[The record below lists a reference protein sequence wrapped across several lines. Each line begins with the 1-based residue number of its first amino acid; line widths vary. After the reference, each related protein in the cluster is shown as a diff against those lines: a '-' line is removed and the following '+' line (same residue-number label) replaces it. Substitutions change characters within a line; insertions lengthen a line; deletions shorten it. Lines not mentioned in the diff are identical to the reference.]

1 MRKIPLLMLVSSFL
15 VNADNP
21 AKLTSNTIMDLMA
34 RERAALHVKDAL
46 GGELPDAIPAYVKYN
61 DPSCVDS
68 LAMLGVTV
76 QTVTPTVLTAL
87 IPVER
92 VEDVAALQSVECI
105 QGAQKAKMLMDLAR
119 ADTRV
124 TDIHAPSAP
133 LETPFSGKGTIVGVI
148 DGGVDFNHPAFFAQD
163 GTTLRIKKVWCQAD
177 ETGVPPAP
185 YSYGSCY
192 DTQEGI
198 TARGTDMAYYSHG
211 CHVMGIAAGS
221 DMESPYHG
229 VAYDAD
235 LVFSSFKDID
245 TGISDAI
252 KFIFDYADEAGK
264 PAVINMSLG
273 TEMGPH
279 DGSSLRD
286 QMIDQ
291 LSGEG
296 RIVVGAGG
304 NNALINMHISKT
316 MADADDRLFAGVGFL
331 EGMSGI
337 GELQI
342 WGKPGAGMKVRVCTV
357 DKETMEPVYQS
368 RAFNAANDYSG
379 TVTLQQPYDESGGYF
394 SIVTQRSPLND
405 RPMAHIQLA
414 ITDYRPTKV
423 IAIIVTADPGTTVHA
438 WANENYCCF
447 LQHLPVM
454 DIPDNRYGTC
464 EIGGVG
470 KSIITVASYSTRNS
484 LTKLDGSHYE
494 SGFPMNDIAPYSNV
508 GPTVDGRMKP
518 DIAAPGSLIVSA
530 FNGTNSQTEQVAAR
544 EWNGKT
550 YYYGVYQG
558 TSMAS
563 PHVAGVVATW
573 LQACPTLTPD
583 NLREVFAATARH
595 DEFTGDTPGNTWGY
609 GKIDAYA
616 GLVYVLK
623 NFTSQSGIDPVADG
637 DWSAQM
643 VDGQLRVLYYRPTA
657 STRVTVHTP
666 EGKTVLLADAGPM
679 GCGDEFIPDTGDL
692 TPGLYIMEISAP
704 GRRESIK
711 YLKR

>member
-34 RERAALHVKDAL
+34 RERAALHAKDAL

-92 VEDVAALQSVECI
+92 VEDVAALQSVVCI

-124 TDIHAPSAP
+124 TDIHAASAP

-342 WGKPGAGMKVRVCTV
+342 WGEPGAGMKVRVCTV

-563 PHVAGVVATW
+563 PHVAGIVATW

-666 EGKTVLLADAGPM
+666 EGKTVLVADAGPM

>member
-1 MRKIPLLMLVSSFL
+1 
-15 VNADNP
+15 
-21 AKLTSNTIMDLMA
+21 
-34 RERAALHVKDAL
+34 
-46 GGELPDAIPAYVKYN
+46 
-61 DPSCVDS
+61 
-68 LAMLGVTV
+68 
-76 QTVTPTVLTAL
+76 
-87 IPVER
+87 
-92 VEDVAALQSVECI
+92 
-105 QGAQKAKMLMDLAR
+105 
-119 ADTRV
+119 
-124 TDIHAPSAP
+124 
-133 LETPFSGKGTIVGVI
+133 
-148 DGGVDFNHPAFFAQD
+148 
-163 GTTLRIKKVWCQAD
+163 
-177 ETGVPPAP
+177 
-185 YSYGSCY
+185 
-192 DTQEGI
+192 
-198 TARGTDMAYYSHG
+198 
-211 CHVMGIAAGS
+211 
-221 DMESPYHG
+221 
-229 VAYDAD
+229 
-235 LVFSSFKDID
+235 
-245 TGISDAI
+245 
-252 KFIFDYADEAGK
+252 
-264 PAVINMSLG
+264 
-273 TEMGPH
+273 
-279 DGSSLRD
+279 
-286 QMIDQ
+286 
-291 LSGEG
+291 
-296 RIVVGAGG
+296 
-304 NNALINMHISKT
+304 
-316 MADADDRLFAGVGFL
+316 
-331 EGMSGI
+331 
-337 GELQI
+337 
-342 WGKPGAGMKVRVCTV
+342 
-357 DKETMEPVYQS
+357 
-368 RAFNAANDYSG
+368 
-379 TVTLQQPYDESGGYF
+379 
-394 SIVTQRSPLND
+394 
-405 RPMAHIQLA
+405 PMAHIQLA

-494 SGFPMNDIAPYSNV
+494 SGLPMNDIAPYSNV

-563 PHVAGVVATW
+563 PHVAGIVATW

-583 NLREVFAATARH
+583 NLREIFAATARH

-666 EGKTVLLADAGPM
+666 EGKTVLVADAGPT